1 MRPISRFAFA
11 LIVSTLLPYV
21 ASAQCVHTKI
31 PGTQMPTLVNG
42 LAFKGSGGGWPATIR
57 FAGNRR
63 PAAGLGDGARRGV
76 LPHVFFLPFASQR
89 FLPSQRRAV

>member
-42 LAFKGSGGGWPATIR
+42 LAFKGSGGGCS
-57 FAGNRR
+57 
-63 PAAGLGDGARRGV
+63 ARD
-76 LPHVFFLPFASQR
+76 A
-89 FLPSQRRAV
+89 